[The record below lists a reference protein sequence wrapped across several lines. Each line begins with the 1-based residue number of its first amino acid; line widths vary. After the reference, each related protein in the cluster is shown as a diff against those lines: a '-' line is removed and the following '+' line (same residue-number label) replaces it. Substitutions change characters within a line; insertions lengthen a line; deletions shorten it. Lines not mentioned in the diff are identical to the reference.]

1 MSAVGNPEP
10 DGRQDPQLG
19 GQRSVGARRETRL
32 GLQQGVDLFD
42 ELREDVEKRGVE
54 RLVEFRILAADGLRG
69 IQPAHQFVDALVTG
83 NAADLAAE
91 SIDLLDVVDGKVD
104 IVANVTVFDPVGVDQ
119 RTVDLADM
127 VVLGLHLVVLRL

>member
-1 MSAVGNPEP
+1 M
-10 DGRQDPQLG
+10 
-19 GQRSVGARRETRL
+19 RL
-32 GLQQGVDLFD
+32 GLQQDVDLFD

-69 IQPAHQFVDALVTG
+69 IQPVHQFVDALVTG

-104 IVANVTVFDPVGVDQ
+104 IVADVTVFDPVGVDQ